1 MYIESVPNRN
11 SPPAVLLRESF
22 RDGPKV
28 RKRTL
33 LNLSKWPPHLVDG
46 LRTLLK
52 GGTAVA
58 DLQDHFCI
66 ARSRPHG
73 HVAAVLGALRRL
85 GLDSLIDPSPSR
97 SRSLVLAL
105 VVSRILRPRSKLATC
120 RGLHPDCLADSL
132 GQALQLGRPD
142 AADLYA
148 AMDWLPP
155 RQHAIE
161 QALAQRH
168 LAEASLV
175 LADLT
180 SSYLEGSCCPLAAR
194 GHSRDGKRS
203 KLQIVFSLLCNRDG
217 CPVAVQLFPGNT
229 ADPATVGPQ
238 LDTLRRRFGLQRL
251 VVVGDRGLL
260 TQARIRD
267 ELRPAGLDWISA
279 LRAPAIRALVRQGA
293 VQMSLFDQQDLA
305 EITSADYP
313 GERLLLCRNPLLAA
327 QRARKREA
335 LLCATEKLLDPIV
348 AATRRA
354 RRPLR
359 RAASIGRRVGQL
371 ENRHKVRKH
380 FEFTIEE
387 GRFSYRRDQA
397 SIAAEAALDGL
408 YVVRTSLAAAQ
419 LGAAETVRAYKSL
432 SSVEQA
438 FRRFKSVDLKV
449 RPVYHYREQRVRAH
463 VLLCML
469 AYYVEWHMQQWLA
482 PLLFRDADPQA
493 AQAQRASVVQPAQVS
508 PEARAKAR
516 SKRTAAGAP
525 AHSFD
530 SLLADLATIAKNR
543 IEPQGGGQPFDML
556 TRPTALQRKAFDL
569 LKVSLTCTQY
579 SS

>member
-22 RDGPKV
+22 REGSKV
-28 RKRTL
+28 RKRTI
-33 LNLSKWPPHLVDG
+33 LNLSKWPPHLVAG

-58 DLQDHFCI
+58 SLPEHFSI

-73 HVAAVLGALRRL
+73 HVAAVLGSLRSL
-85 GLDSLIDPSPSR
+85 QLDALIDPRPSR

-105 VVSRILRPRSKLATC
+105 IVARILRPRSKLATC
-120 RGLHPDCLADSL
+120 RALVPASLVDSL
-132 GQALQLGRPD
+132 GQELQLGQPD
-142 AADLYA
+142 ADDLYA
-148 AMDWLPP
+148 AMDWLLP

-168 LAEASLV
+168 LAAASLV
-175 LADLT
+175 LADVT
-180 SSYLEGSCCPLAAR
+180 STYLEGSCCPLAAR
-194 GHSRDGKRS
+194 GHARDGKRG
-203 KLQIVFSLLCNRDG
+203 KLQIVFSLLCNQDG
-217 CPVAVQLFPGNT
+217 CPVAVEVFPGNT

-238 LDTLRRRFGLQRL
+238 LDTLRRRFGLSRV

-279 LRAPAIRALVRQGA
+279 LRAPAIRQLVRQGA

-305 EITSADYP
+305 EITAPDYP
-313 GERLLLCRNPLLAA
+313 GERLLLCRNPLLA
-327 QRARKREA
+327 QRRAHKREA
-335 LLCATEKLLDPIV
+335 LLQATEKLLDPIV
-348 AATRRA
+348 SATRRS

-359 RAASIGRRVGQL
+359 RAASIGLRVGKAAGK
-371 ENRHKVRKH
+371 HKVRKH

-387 GRFSYRRDQA
+387 GHFSYRRDQA
-397 SIAAEAALDGL
+397 SIATEAALDGL
-408 YVVRTSLAAAQ
+408 YVVRTSLPAEQ
-419 LGAAETVRAYKSL
+419 LGPAETVRSYKAL
-432 SSVEQA
+432 SSVERA
-438 FRRFKSVDLKV
+438 FRSFKTVDLKV
-449 RPVYHYREQRVRAH
+449 RPVYHYRAERVRAH

-469 AYYVEWHMQQWLA
+469 AYYVEWHMQQRLA

-493 AQAQRASVVQPAQVS
+493 GLAARASVVQPAQVS

-516 SKRTAAGAP
+516 TKRTASGEP
-525 AHSFD
+525 VHSFD

-543 IEPQGGGQPFDML
+543 IQPQGGGEPFDML

-569 LKVSLTCTQY
+569 LGVSLNCTQ
-579 SS
+579 